1 MKELKWSL
9 FFLYLFL
16 QVVTVSSGN
25 YMRNISDKKPD
36 VVAVNTREKTS
47 SNYKIIYVDS
57 PEDLKT
63 KEKSNNYVYAVRKI
77 DLKSYPVKEKKEL
90 FVNLMMPAIEI
101 SRNQILENKSL
112 VKKIIKRG
120 SIKNKEKDKL
130 ERLFDN
136 YGIEDKDTKQ
146 LLEKMIVPPTSLILS
161 QAALESGWGTSRF
174 FREGNNVFGIW
185 SYDSSD
191 ERMKAGETREN
202 GFTAHLKKFSNLK
215 EAVDAYILLISTGS
229 AYESLRKGINR
240 GENSEKLA
248 KYLVKY
254 SELGYSY
261 TERIE
266 KVIRVND
273 LEKYDI

>member
-57 PEDLKT
+57 LEDLKT
-63 KEKSNNYVYAVRKI
+63 KEKSNKYVYAVRKI
-77 DLKSYPVKEKKEL
+77 DLNSYPVKEKKEL